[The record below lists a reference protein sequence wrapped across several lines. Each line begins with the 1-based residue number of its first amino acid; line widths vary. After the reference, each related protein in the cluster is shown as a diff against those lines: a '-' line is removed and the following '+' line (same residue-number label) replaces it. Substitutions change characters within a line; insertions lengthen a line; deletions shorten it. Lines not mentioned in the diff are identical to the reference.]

1 MNYFVLFSA
10 IIIAVSV
17 VILLL
22 PSSNAEEGF
31 ATRRRGEKAEAEA
44 ISMAEPSAAGQRN
57 ASGNAGSADGSSDH
71 DFLLDNL
78 LMKHDK
84 LAEGFENREKKP
96 QNTVSSTTTQKKG
109 IASTSGRY
117 KGDRVRIPVAGCNK
131 DKCMEIGKT
140 QSVFDPMAAIDGNCV
155 NPTLPNGDP
164 DYSIKY
170 CAAFRPKD
178 DTMDA
183 QECLTCGYY
192 TYAADC
198 LKYADPKDPD
208 KCTQYGN
215 YTFQQPTG
223 TSENYLTCDT
233 DDTVCKLLAQQ
244 FGGGGDQGQGQGSSG
259 PICSESTCQ
268 TNTITIGDNQCVI
281 PGCYSA
287 DDGMMPY
294 PNDFYGNS
302 TINPCINDPTNGFMC
317 PAITSGTTYDSGGGS
332 TDLCYMTNTNTNPAL
347 PPNYIIDRSK
357 FVPMDTVCSNDKQ
370 KSKQLFVP
378 GKDAPI
384 DDNDNHI
391 KRRSASKTGA
401 TTSAI
406 QHQHQH
412 GGAINV
418 YHYHMNST
426 GSKNTKD
433 GKNSNTNKNQG
444 YMEPEAGASVL
455 GFL

>member
-31 ATRRRGEKAEAEA
+31 TTHEMRRKNPPM
-44 ISMAEPSAAGQRN
+44 SAEPSAAGQRN

-71 DFLLDNL
+71 DHLLDNL

-84 LAEGFENREKKP
+84 LAEAFENRNK
-96 QNTVSSTTTQKKG
+96 TTTAVSSTTTQKKG

-131 DKCMEIGKT
+131 DKCVEIGPT
-140 QSVFDPMAAIDGNCV
+140 ATDEQGNLIAFRGNCV
-155 NPTLPNGDP
+155 NPKYYNS
-164 DYSIKY
+164 DYVNYGIKY
-170 CAAFRPKD
+170 CPSFKPAD
-178 DTMDA
+178 DTIDD
-183 QECLTCGYY
+183 QECETCGYY
-192 TYAADC
+192 TYQGTC
-198 LKYADPKDPD
+198 IKKDPSKD
-208 KCTQYGN
+208 VDPTDPNWAPTPNNPSNCDYRD
-215 YTFQQPTG
+215 YTFIESKSGPMPG
-223 TSENYLTCDT
+223 TTS
-233 DDTVCKLLAQQ
+233 DD
-244 FGGGGDQGQGQGSSG
+244 GGDQGQGSPG
-259 PICSESTCQ
+259 PICSATTCQ
-268 TNTITIGDNQCVI
+268 PKTTQIGDNQCVI

-302 TINPCINDPTNGFMC
+302 TINPCIPMKDSTGATNGFMC

-332 TDLCYMTNTNTNPAL
+332 KDLCYMTDLNKDKPNL

-357 FVPMDTVCSNDKQ
+357 FVPMDTVCSNDKP
-370 KSKQLFVP
+370 KSKQQFKP

-384 DDNDNHI
+384 DDTTIQRHSHNH
-391 KRRSASKTGA
+391 KHAGA
-401 TTSAI
+401 V
-406 QHQHQH
+406 
-412 GGAINV
+412 NV
-418 YHYHMNST
+418 YHHHMYH
-426 GSKNTKD
+426 GSRS
-433 GKNSNTNKNQG
+433 GKNSNKNTNANANKTRG
-444 YMEPEAGASVL
+444 YMEPEAGAGVL